1 MNEEL
6 VNVTNL
12 PTPYYNQA
20 KKAIAEARTTDD
32 LKEVRNKAMAIRH
45 YAQQAKDIQMEKDAI
60 FIRLRAERRIGEM
73 LREGKD
79 DRASVGGNRW
89 GIEIDPGD
97 VLVLDS
103 DGSWRSAETKD
114 DCSEPSSS
122 DGFLENP
129 SKPTCVQVGI
139 DKNLAQRARAL
150 DKMSDEEFEKHVE
163 GYVQRSLKPRGAA
176 GTGEVE
182 RYTPSQYIE
191 KARTVMGSIDL
202 DPASCDV
209 AQIIV
214 GATTFYTVFDDGLSK
229 EWNGN
234 VWLNPP
240 YHRELVR
247 RFVNKLVTEL
257 ATGRIKQA
265 IMLTNNSTDTDWFR
279 EAVSV
284 CQAVC
289 FVKGRINFLESDG
302 VTELCPTQGQAFF
315 YYGTDVER
323 FCSEFCKIGFIAT
336 LFRSYSGG

>member
-1 MNEEL
+1 MTEEL
-6 VNVTNL
+6 VNAPNL
-12 PTPYYNQA
+12 PTPIYSQA
-20 KKAIAEARTTDD
+20 KKAIAEARTIDD
-32 LKEVRNKAMAIRH
+32 VKEVRNKAIAMRA
-45 YAQQAKDIQMEKDAI
+45 YAEQAKDTQMEKDAI

-79 DRASVGGNRW
+79 DRASVGGNRR

-97 VLVLDS
+97 VLMLDS
-103 DGSWRSAETKD
+103 DGSWSSAETKD

-129 SKPTCVQVGI
+129 SKPTLEQVGI

-150 DKMSDEEFEKHVE
+150 AKMSDEEFEKHAE
-163 GYVQRSLKPRGAA
+163 EYVQRSLKPRGTA
-176 GTGEVE
+176 GTGEFE

-191 KARTVMGSIDL
+191 RARTVMRSIDL
-202 DPASCDV
+202 DPASCDT
-209 AQIIV
+209 AQAIV
-214 GATTFYTVFDDGLSK
+214 KATTFYTIFDDGLSK

-240 YHRELVR
+240 YHRELGP

-265 IMLTNNSTDTDWFR
+265 IMLTNNSTDTDWFQ
-279 EAVSV
+279 EAVSA

-289 FVKGRINFLESDG
+289 FVKGRIKFLKSDG
-302 VTELCPTQGQAFF
+302 VRELFPTQGQAFF

-336 LFRSYSGG
+336 VFRSYSGA